1 MTRTATEHRKTLE
14 TEVTVRIDLDGTGLA
29 AVATGVGF
37 YDHLLTAF
45 AHHAMI
51 DLDVETVGDLHIDEH
66 HTVEDTAL
74 VLGAAIATALG
85 DRAGIIRYGN
95 ATVPMDEARASAAI
109 DAGGRSY
116 SLIEMDFVGDRIGSL
131 STQMVPHAIE
141 SLARS
146 GGLTIHLSAMGRN
159 DHHIAEAAFKALARA
174 LRAAVAIDPQRRG
187 VPSTKGPT

>member
-131 STQMVPHAIE
+131 STQMIPHAIE